1 MIQRDYLMR
10 LLSQLAAAMAKILG
24 AKNAQNY
31 AEARLLA
38 QNACEQLFGL
48 NGELVKTMDAG
59 TLALLL
65 GEKEKIKALASL
77 LREDGDILLLQGE
90 PAEGAAQYEKA
101 LALHQEAL
109 RASPAGD
116 PDCEAAIA
124 ALETRLAEIA
134 GE

>member
-1 MIQRDYLMR
+1 MIERDYLMR
-10 LLSQLAAAMAKILG
+10 LLSQLAAVMAKILG
-24 AKNAQNY
+24 AKNAQNF

-65 GEKEKIKALASL
+65 GEKEKIKALAAL
-77 LREDGDILLLQGE
+77 LREDGDILLLQGNA
-90 PAEGAAQYEKA
+90 AEGVGQYEKA
-101 LALHQEAL
+101 LALYQEAR

-116 PDCEAAIA
+116 ADCETAIA
-124 ALETRLAEIA
+124 ALEAKLGEVA